1 MNGITKSKSTK
12 LLSAL
17 LAVLMIVAMLPTT
30 AFAWSV
36 EEGTKCTST
45 YGDHYVGSDG
55 EMFYSKPTTT
65 AIFYNDDG
73 SFYVKA
79 YSSGNAKYKYTVRE
93 YCEKWLLMKS
103 ANVRETTMIDY
114 RSKVKNHIIEPL
126 GDMKMGDVTADDI
139 RLAII
144 PASKLSASVFKSV
157 NVLYKCIFHSAYESK
172 VIDKDPTIYLSPEGG
187 GVPQKDRIPLTDE
200 QVERLLEATR
210 GLPPYLFVMLG
221 LYAGLRREEIL
232 ALKWDSVYLDLDA
245 PYLTVRRAWHTENN
259 QPVILTELKTNAAKR
274 NIPLPPQLLEALEEA
289 KKSST
294 SDYVIANKDGQPLT
308 YTQFQRLW
316 TYIKTR
322 TAKPRKAKKFV
333 GGKYVKYT
341 IYPVL
346 GEKARNNGKVVY
358 SLDFE
363 VTPHQLRHTYI
374 TNLIYASVDPKT
386 VQYLA
391 GHENSKITMDIY
403 AKAKYNRPKD
413 VAPMLEHV
421 FNQWNGMT
429 TK

>member
-1 MNGITKSKSTK
+1 M
-12 LLSAL
+12 
-17 LAVLMIVAMLPTT
+17 
-30 AFAWSV
+30 
-36 EEGTKCTST
+36 
-45 YGDHYVGSDG
+45 
-55 EMFYSKPTTT
+55 
-65 AIFYNDDG
+65 
-73 SFYVKA
+73 
-79 YSSGNAKYKYTVRE
+79 
-93 YCEKWLLMKS
+93 
-103 ANVRETTMIDY
+103 
-114 RSKVKNHIIEPL
+114 
-126 GDMKMGDVTADDI
+126 
-139 RLAII
+139 
-144 PASKLSASVFKSV
+144 
-157 NVLYKCIFHSAYESK
+157 
-172 VIDKDPTIYLSPEGG
+172 
-187 GVPQKDRIPLTDE
+187 
-200 QVERLLEATR
+200 
-210 GLPPYLFVMLG
+210 
-221 LYAGLRREEIL
+221 
-232 ALKWDSVYLDLDA
+232 
-245 PYLTVRRAWHTENN
+245 
-259 QPVILTELKTNAAKR
+259 AKR
-274 NIPLPPQLLEALEEA
+274 KPILPDYGTVQI
-289 KKSST
+289 KGKT
-294 SDYVIANKDGQPLT
+294 YYRTRVSDDEGNRISLYGQPLT